1 MCGIKLKVV
10 QTLANGLIMAN
21 GINCRTHLSQ
31 CVDEEHDFF
40 FSEKMKKMRKKLKD
54 GNKK

>member
-1 MCGIKLKVV
+1 MCGIKLKVA

-40 FSEKMKKMRKKLKD
+40 FSEKMKKMRKKFKD